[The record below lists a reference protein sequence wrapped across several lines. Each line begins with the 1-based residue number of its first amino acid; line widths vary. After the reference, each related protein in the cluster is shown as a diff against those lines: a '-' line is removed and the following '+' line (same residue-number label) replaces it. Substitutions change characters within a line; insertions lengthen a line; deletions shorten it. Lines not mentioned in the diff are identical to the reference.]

1 MIEKT
6 HVFIPKIKL
15 TWIKLKYWTF
25 RRLVL
30 SIISINREKLWNDI
44 SNSKLKKV
52 GQESILLSHVGWKIY
67 TLSGWCGGG
76 KGKHIPFV
84 ILSHIAY
91 KQPLTIAIISL
102 WTKILITHQVSWSV
116 HLINLFMG
124 ESNEHTENNYICVK
138 TDLQLKS
145 RAMAGLLHL
154 LISLSSISCISVF

>member
-1 MIEKT
+1 M
-6 HVFIPKIKL
+6 
-15 TWIKLKYWTF
+15 
-25 RRLVL
+25 
-30 SIISINREKLWNDI
+30 
-44 SNSKLKKV
+44 
-52 GQESILLSHVGWKIY
+52 GQELILLSRVGWKIY

-138 TDLQLKS
+138 TDQQLKS

-154 LISLSSISCISVF
+154 LISLSSICISVS